1 MMFDL
6 PYEITLLL
14 TFGVSFLVTYL
25 SIPSILGVARER
37 KFFDEPNIRK
47 SHIKKIP
54 TLGGVAIFAG
64 ITIAAGSFIN
74 YSLVPSLQYIL
85 VACIIIFFIG
95 LKDDILSIAPLKKL
109 MGQIAAALVLIIPEN
124 LRFSSLHGFLKMD
137 FWGISFDGIYH
148 IPEIAGILLTLFVI
162 IVVINS
168 FNLIDG
174 IDGLAAS
181 VGIVVSAFFGIWF
194 FISGNIEYCL
204 ISVAMFGALLGFF
217 RYNMFG
223 GKNKIFM
230 GDTGSL
236 IVGLMMAVQLIM
248 FNEKNIGY
256 TSAFSI
262 KSAPAVSFAVLIV
275 PLYDTM
281 RVFLIRMLRGRS
293 PFSADKNHL
302 HHCLLKLGCSHIQTT
317 LIIVLANLFF
327 ITLALLLQNIGIV
340 WLMLLILS
348 IATVLSNFVEY
359 RLKRKHPIP
368 VEAKQ
373 KRKKHKAAEKLAK
386 KRGNYPRSTC
396 SDNIA

>member
-14 TFGVSFLVTYL
+14 TFVVSFLVTYW
-25 SIPSILGVARER
+25 SIPSIIRVAKQK
-37 KFFDEPNIRK
+37 KFFDEPNSRK
-47 SHIKKIP
+47 SHINQVP
-54 TLGGVAIFAG
+54 TLGGVAIFVG
-64 ITIAAGSFIN
+64 FTTAAGSFIS
-74 YSLVPSLQYIL
+74 YILVPSLQYIL

-95 LKDDILSIAPLKKL
+95 LKDDIMAIAPLKKL
-109 MGQIAAALVLIIPEN
+109 MGQIAAALILSVPGCIYLT
-124 LRFSSLHGFLKMD
+124 SVHGF
-137 FWGISFDGIYH
+137 FGIYY
-148 IPEIAGILLTLFVI
+148 IPYTAGTILTLFVI

-181 VGIVVSAFFGIWF
+181 VGMITSVFFGTWF

-204 ISVAMFGALLGFF
+204 ISVAMFGSLLGFF
-217 RYNMFG
+217 RYNVFG

-236 IVGLMMAVQLIM
+236 IVGLMMAVQVIL

-275 PLYDTM
+275 PLYDTL

-293 PFSADKNHL
+293 PFSADKSHL

-327 ITLALLLQNIGIV
+327 ITLALLLQDIGIF
-340 WLMLLILS
+340 WLMLIILS
-348 IATVLSNFVEY
+348 IATILSFYVEH
-359 RLKRKHPIP
+359 RLKKKHPVP
-368 VEAKQ
+368 MEAKQ
-373 KRKKHKAAEKLAK
+373 KRKQHKAAEKLAK
-386 KRGNYPRSTC
+386 KNGLEQ
-396 SDNIA
+396 